1 MPELPEV
8 ETSKRHIKQY
18 LLNAKI
24 LNIKSFVSK
33 LRWEIN
39 PDIKKIFN
47 NTVILKIDR
56 IGKYILINTSNK
68 NTLILHLG
76 MSGYLRINEANVKK
90 IKHDHIIMNIECITG
105 EKKCLI
111 FNDQRRFGHIDF
123 HYTSLLKKHFL
134 IKNLGIDGLS
144 KSLKYDFLN
153 KIFLNKTIVIKNALL
168 DQKIICG
175 IGNIYASEIL
185 FYSKIHPLKRVNNL
199 CKNEINFLL
208 FNINVVLSKAVL
220 SGGTT
225 IKDYKQPNGK
235 IGYFKQK
242 LKVYGREKLK
252 CYDCSSII
260 FKLNINKRATYI
272 CPDCQKN
279 KLVN

>member
-8 ETSKRHIKQY
+8 ETSKKYLKQF

-24 LNIKSFVSK
+24 LNIQSNVLK
-33 LRWEIN
+33 LRWKIN

-47 NTVILKIDR
+47 NTIILKIDR

-68 NTLILHLG
+68 KTLIFHLG
-76 MSGYLRINEANVKK
+76 MSGYLSIKEPNFKK
-90 IKHDHIIMNIECITG
+90 IKHDHIIINYEAING
-105 EKKCLI
+105 KKKSLI

-123 HYTSLLKKHFL
+123 HSTSSLKKHFL

-144 KSLKYDFLN
+144 KSLKYDFIN
-153 KIFLNKTIVIKNALL
+153 KIFSKKTTIIKSVLI

-185 FYSKIHPLKRVNNL
+185 FYSKIHPLINVNL
-199 CKNEINFLL
+199 LSKDKINFLL
-208 FNINVVLSKAVL
+208 LNINIVLSNAVL

-235 IGYFKQK
+235 VGYFKQK

-260 FKLNINKRATYI
+260 FKLNISKRATYI
-272 CPDCQKN
+272 CPGCQKN
-279 KLVN
+279 

>member
-8 ETSKRHIKQY
+8 ETSKRYIDQF

-24 LNIKSFVSK
+24 LNIHSSVSK

-39 PDIKKIFN
+39 PDIKFFFK
-47 NTVILKIDR
+47 NTIILKIYR
-56 IGKYILINTSNK
+56 IGKYILIDTSNK

-76 MSGYLRINEANVKK
+76 MSGYLSINEVNVKK
-90 IKHDHIIMNIECITG
+90 IKHDHIFINFECITG

-111 FNDQRRFGHIDF
+111 FNDQRKFGHIDF
-123 HYTSLLKKHFL
+123 HYTSNLKKHFL

-144 KSLKYDFLN
+144 NSLKYDFL
-153 KIFLNKTIVIKNALL
+153 KTIFSKKTIVIKNALL

-199 CKNEINFLL
+199 CKDEINSLL
-208 FNINVVLSKAVL
+208 LNINIVLSKAVL

-235 IGYFKQK
+235 VGYFKQK
-242 LKVYGREKLK
+242 LKVYGREKLR
-252 CYDCSSII
+252 CYNCSSVI

-272 CPDCQKN
+272 CPECQKN
-279 KLVN
+279 

>member
-8 ETSKRHIKQY
+8 ETSKRFIEQY

-24 LNIKSFVSK
+24 LKIQCYVSK

-47 NTVILKIDR
+47 NTIILKIHR
-56 IGKYILINTSNK
+56 FGKYILINTSNK

-76 MSGYLRINEANVKK
+76 MSGYLSISETNYKK
-90 IKHDHIIMNIECITG
+90 VKHDHIIINFEVITG

-111 FNDQRRFGHIDF
+111 FNDQRRFGHLDF
-123 HYTSLLKKHFL
+123 HSTSNLKKHFL

-144 KSLKYDFLN
+144 KSIKYEFLK
-153 KIFLNKTIVIKNALL
+153 KIFSKKTLTIKSALL

-185 FYSKIHPLKRVNNL
+185 FYSKIHPLKKVNYLN
-199 CKNEINFLL
+199 KYEINSLL
-208 FNINVVLSKAVL
+208 RNINVVLSKAVL
-220 SGGTT
+220 NGGTT

-235 IGYFKQK
+235 VGYFKQK

-252 CYDCSSII
+252 CYNCNSII

-272 CPDCQKN
+272 CPECQKN
-279 KLVN
+279 

>member
-8 ETSKRHIKQY
+8 ETSKRYIEQF

-24 LNIKSFVSK
+24 LDIQSSVSK
-33 LRWEIN
+33 LRWEIHPAIN
-39 PDIKKIFN
+39 FFFN
-47 NTVILKIDR
+47 NTIILKIDR

-76 MSGYLRINEANVKK
+76 MSGYLSISETNYKI
-90 IKHDHIIMNIECITG
+90 IKHDHIIINFKCMTG

-123 HYTSLLKKHFL
+123 HYTSQLKKHFL
-134 IKNLGIDGLS
+134 IQHLGIDGLS
-144 KSLKYDFLN
+144 KSLKFDFLN
-153 KIFLNKTIVIKNALL
+153 KIFLKKTLVIKNALL

-185 FYSKIHPLKRVNNL
+185 FYSKIHPLKKVKDL
-199 CKNEINFLL
+199 CDNEITSLL
-208 FNINVVLSKAVL
+208 LSINNILSKAVL

-235 IGYFKQK
+235 VGYFKQK

-252 CYDCSSII
+252 CYNCGSII

-272 CPDCQKN
+272 CPGCQKN
-279 KLVN
+279 

>member
-8 ETSKRHIKQY
+8 ETSKRYIKHF

-24 LNIKSFVSK
+24 LNIQSRVSK

-39 PDIKKIFN
+39 PDLKKIFN
-47 NTVILKIDR
+47 NTIILKIYR
-56 IGKYILINTSNK
+56 IGKYILMKTSND

-76 MSGYLRINEANVKK
+76 MSGYLSIDETNFKK
-90 IKHDHIIMNIECITG
+90 KKHDHIILTFLDVNG
-105 EKKCLI
+105 EQKCLI
-111 FNDQRRFGHIDF
+111 FNDQRRFGYIDF
-123 HYTSLLKKHFL
+123 HFTSSLKKHFL

-144 KSLKYDFLN
+144 KDLKYDFLN
-153 KIFLNKTIVIKNALL
+153 KIFLKKTIIIKSALL

-185 FYSKIHPLKRVNNL
+185 FYSKIYPLKKVNHLKKEEIDNL
-199 CKNEINFLL
+199 LL
-208 FNINVVLSKAVL
+208 NINIVLSKAVL
-220 SGGTT
+220 NGGTT

-235 IGYFKQK
+235 VGYFKQK

-252 CYDCSSII
+252 CYDCSSKI

-272 CPDCQKN
+272 CPVCQKH
-279 KLVN
+279 

>member
-8 ETSKRHIKQY
+8 ETSKRYLKQF

-24 LNIKSFVSK
+24 LNIQSCLSK

-47 NTVILKIDR
+47 NTIVLKIDR
-56 IGKYILINTSNK
+56 IGKYILINASNK

-76 MSGYLRINEANVKK
+76 MSGYLSINDANFKK
-90 IKHDHIIMNIECITG
+90 IKHDHIIINFECITG
-105 EKKCLI
+105 ERKCLV

-123 HYTSLLKKHFL
+123 HDTSNLKKHFL

-144 KSLKYDFLN
+144 KSLKFEILN
-153 KIFLNKTIVIKNALL
+153 SGFFKKTTAVKNVLL

-185 FYSKIHPLKRVNNL
+185 FYSKIHPLKKVNHLN
-199 CKNEINFLL
+199 KDEINSLL
-208 FNINVVLSKAVL
+208 VNIDIVLSNAVL
-220 SGGTT
+220 NGGTT

-252 CYDCSSII
+252 CYNCNNVIL
-260 FKLNINKRATYI
+260 KLNINKRATYI
-272 CPDCQKN
+272 CPGCQIN
-279 KLVN
+279 QLLN

>member
-8 ETSKRHIKQY
+8 ETSKRYIEKF

-24 LNIKSFVSK
+24 LNIQSSVSK
-33 LRWEIN
+33 LRWEIH
-39 PDIKKIFN
+39 PDIKFFFN
-47 NTVILKIDR
+47 NTIILKIDR
-56 IGKYILINTSNK
+56 VGKYILINTSNK

-76 MSGYLRINEANVKK
+76 MSGYLSINEVNVKK
-90 IKHDHIIMNIECITG
+90 IKHDHIFINFECITG

-111 FNDQRRFGHIDF
+111 FNDQRKFGHIDF
-123 HYTSLLKKHFL
+123 HYTSNLKKHFL

-144 KSLKYDFLN
+144 NSLKYDFL
-153 KIFLNKTIVIKNALL
+153 KTIFSKKTIVIKNALL

-199 CKNEINFLL
+199 CKDEINSLL
-208 FNINVVLSKAVL
+208 HNIDIVLSKAVL
-220 SGGTT
+220 NGGTT

-235 IGYFKQK
+235 VGYFKQK

-252 CYDCSSII
+252 CYNCSSII
-260 FKLNINKRATYI
+260 FKFNINKRATYI
-272 CPDCQKN
+272 CPECQKN
-279 KLVN
+279 

>member
-8 ETSKRHIKQY
+8 ETSKRYIDQF

-24 LNIKSFVSK
+24 LNIHFSVSK
-33 LRWEIN
+33 LRWVIN
-39 PDIKKIFN
+39 PDIKFFFK
-47 NTVILKIDR
+47 NTIILKIYR
-56 IGKYILINTSNK
+56 IGKYILIDTSNK

-76 MSGYLRINEANVKK
+76 MSGYLSINEVNEKK
-90 IKHDHIIMNIECITG
+90 IKHDHIFINFECITG

-111 FNDQRRFGHIDF
+111 FNDQRKFGHIDF
-123 HYTSLLKKHFL
+123 HYTSNLKKHFL

-144 KSLKYDFLN
+144 NSLKYDFM
-153 KIFLNKTIVIKNALL
+153 KTIFSKKTIVIKNALL

-199 CKNEINFLL
+199 CKDEINALL
-208 FNINVVLSKAVL
+208 LNINIVLSKAVL

-235 IGYFKQK
+235 VGYFKQK

-252 CYDCSSII
+252 CYNCNSTIL
-260 FKLNINKRATYI
+260 KLNINKRATYI
-272 CPDCQKN
+272 CPECQKN
-279 KLVN
+279 

>member
-8 ETSKRHIKQY
+8 ETSKKYLKQF

-24 LNIKSFVSK
+24 INIQSNVSK
-33 LRWEIN
+33 LRWKIN
-39 PDIKKIFN
+39 PEIKKIFN
-47 NTVILKIDR
+47 NTIILKIDR

-76 MSGYLRINEANVKK
+76 MSGYLNIKKENFKK
-90 IKHDHIIMNIECITG
+90 IKHDHIVVNFLSING
-105 EKKCLI
+105 EKKSLI
-111 FNDQRRFGHIDF
+111 FNDQRRFGFIDF
-123 HYTSLLKKHFL
+123 YNTSSLENHFL

-144 KSLKYDFLN
+144 KCLNYDFLN
-153 KIFLNKTIVIKNALL
+153 KIFLKKTITIKNALL

-185 FYSKIHPLKRVNNL
+185 FYSKIHPLKKVNHL
-199 CKNEINFLL
+199 KKDEIKSLL
-208 FNINVVLSKAVL
+208 LNINIVLSKAVL
-220 SGGTT
+220 DGGTT

-235 IGYFKQK
+235 VGYFKQK

-252 CYDCSSII
+252 CYDCSSTIL
-260 FKLNINKRATYI
+260 KLNINKRATYL
-272 CPDCQKN
+272 CTECQKN
-279 KLVN
+279 

>member
-8 ETSKRHIKQY
+8 ETSRRYIKKF

-24 LNIKSFVSK
+24 LNIKSCVSK

-39 PDIKKIFN
+39 PDINFFFN
-47 NTVILKIDR
+47 NTTILKINR
-56 IGKYILINTSNK
+56 IGKYILINASNK

-76 MSGYLRINEANVKK
+76 MSGYLSINEANVKK
-90 IKHDHIIMNIECITG
+90 TKHDHIIINFECISG

-111 FNDQRRFGHIDF
+111 INDQRRFGHIDF
-123 HYTSLLKKHFL
+123 HYTSNVKKHFL

-144 KSLKYDFLN
+144 KSLKYDYLYSVFL
-153 KIFLNKTIVIKNALL
+153 KKTIVIKNALL

-185 FYSKIHPLKRVNNL
+185 FYSKIHPLKKVNYLN
-199 CKNEINFLL
+199 KYEINSLL
-208 FNINVVLSKAVL
+208 HNINVVLSKAVFN
-220 SGGTT
+220 GGTT
-225 IKDYKQPNGK
+225 IKDYKQPDGK
-235 IGYFKQK
+235 VGYFKQK

-252 CYDCSSII
+252 CYNCSSII

-272 CPDCQKN
+272 CPECQKH
-279 KLVN
+279 

>member
-8 ETSKRHIKQY
+8 ETSKRYIDQF

-24 LNIKSFVSK
+24 LNIHFSVSK
-33 LRWEIN
+33 LRWVIN
-39 PDIKKIFN
+39 PDIKFFFK
-47 NTVILKIDR
+47 NTIILKIYR
-56 IGKYILINTSNK
+56 IGKYILIDTSNK

-76 MSGYLRINEANVKK
+76 MSGYLSINEVNVKK
-90 IKHDHIIMNIECITG
+90 IKHDHIFINFECITG

-111 FNDQRRFGHIDF
+111 FNDQRKFGHIDF
-123 HYTSLLKKHFL
+123 HYTSNLKKHFL

-144 KSLKYDFLN
+144 NSLKYDFL
-153 KIFLNKTIVIKNALL
+153 KTIFSKKTIVIKNALL

-185 FYSKIHPLKRVNNL
+185 FYSKIHPLKKVNNL
-199 CKNEINFLL
+199 CKDEINSLL
-208 FNINVVLSKAVL
+208 HNINIVLSKAVIN
-220 SGGTT
+220 GGTT

-235 IGYFKQK
+235 VGYFKQK

-252 CYDCSSII
+252 CYDCKNFIL
-260 FKLNINKRATYI
+260 KLMISKRATYI

-279 KLVN
+279 

>member
-8 ETSKRHIKQY
+8 ETSKEYLKQF

-24 LNIKSFVSK
+24 IDIKSNIPK

-39 PDIKKIFN
+39 PEIKKIFN
-47 NTVILKIDR
+47 NSIILKIDR

-76 MSGYLRINEANVKK
+76 MSGYLSVKDYNFKK
-90 IKHDHIIMNIECITG
+90 IKHDHIIINFIGING
-105 EKKCLI
+105 KKKSLV

-123 HYTSLLKKHFL
+123 YNTSSLAKHFL

-144 KSLKYDFLN
+144 KCLKYDFVN
-153 KIFLNKTIVIKNALL
+153 KIFLNKTVIIKNALL

-185 FYSKIHPLKRVNNL
+185 FYSKIHPLKKVNH
-199 CKNEINFLL
+199 
-208 FNINVVLSKAVL
+208 
-220 SGGTT
+220 
-225 IKDYKQPNGK
+225 
-235 IGYFKQK
+235 
-242 LKVYGREKLK
+242 LK
-252 CYDCSSII
+252 
-260 FKLNINKRATYI
+260 
-272 CPDCQKN
+272 
-279 KLVN
+279 

>member
-8 ETSKRHIKQY
+8 ETSKRYIEQF

-24 LNIKSFVSK
+24 LNIQSNVSK
-33 LRWEIN
+33 LRWEIH
-39 PDIKKIFN
+39 PDIKYFFN
-47 NTVILKIDR
+47 NTIILKIYR

-76 MSGYLRINEANVKK
+76 MSGYLSINKANFKK
-90 IKHDHIIMNIECITG
+90 VKHDHIIINFKGITG

-111 FNDQRRFGHIDF
+111 FNDQRKFGYIDF
-123 HYTSLLKKHFL
+123 HYTSNLKKHFL

-144 KSLKYDFLN
+144 KSIKYDFLK
-153 KIFLNKTIVIKNALL
+153 KIFSKKTTIIKNALL

-185 FYSKIHPLKRVNNL
+185 FYSKIHPLKKVNDL
-199 CKNEINFLL
+199 CKDEINSLL
-208 FNINVVLSKAVL
+208 HNINIVLSKAVL
-220 SGGTT
+220 NGGTT

-235 IGYFKQK
+235 VGYFKQK

-252 CYDCSSII
+252 CYNCSSII

-272 CPDCQKN
+272 CPECQKN
-279 KLVN
+279 

>member
-8 ETSKRHIKQY
+8 ETSKRYLNQY

-24 LNIKSFVSK
+24 INVQTSVPK
-33 LRWEIN
+33 LRWKIN

-47 NTVILKIDR
+47 NTIILKIDR

-76 MSGYLRINEANVKK
+76 MSGYLSINEPNFKK
-90 IKHDHIIMNIECITG
+90 IKHDHVIINFETVNS
-105 EKKCLI
+105 EKKSLI

-123 HYTSLLKKHFL
+123 HSTFSLKKHFL

-144 KSLKYDFLN
+144 KSLKYEFFN
-153 KIFLNKTIVIKNALL
+153 KIFSKKKTIIKSVLI

-185 FYSKIHPLKRVNNL
+185 FYSKIHPLINVNHL
-199 CKNEINFLL
+199 SKDEINSLL
-208 FNINVVLSKAVL
+208 LNINIVLSKAVL

-235 IGYFKQK
+235 VGYFKQK

-260 FKLNINKRATYI
+260 FKLNISKRATYI
-272 CPDCQKN
+272 CPGCQK
-279 KLVN
+279 K

>member
-8 ETSKRHIKQY
+8 ETSKKYLKQF

-24 LNIKSFVSK
+24 LNIQSNVFK
-33 LRWEIN
+33 LRWKIN

-47 NTVILKIDR
+47 NTIILKIDR

-68 NTLILHLG
+68 QTLIFHLG
-76 MSGYLRINEANVKK
+76 MSGYLSIKEPNFKK
-90 IKHDHIIMNIECITG
+90 IKHDHIIINYEAING
-105 EKKCLI
+105 KKKSLI

-123 HYTSLLKKHFL
+123 HNTSSLKKHFL

-144 KSLKYDFLN
+144 KSLKYDFIN
-153 KIFLNKTIVIKNALL
+153 KIFSKKTTIIKSVLI

-185 FYSKIHPLKRVNNL
+185 FYSKIHPLIKVNL
-199 CKNEINFLL
+199 LSKDKINFLL
-208 FNINVVLSKAVL
+208 LNINIVLSNAVL

-235 IGYFKQK
+235 VGYFKQK

-260 FKLNINKRATYI
+260 FKLNISKRATYI
-272 CPDCQKN
+272 CPECQKN
-279 KLVN
+279 